1 MQIYIREIFWSI
13 FFNSIP
19 RFLKISIYID
29 ELLES
34 IDGTYI
40 KKGSIGFLA
49 VTYNVM

>member
-19 RFLKISIYID
+19 GFLKISIYID

-34 IDGTYI
+34 TAYI

-49 VTYNVM
+49 VT